1 MNLLG
6 AHQQFFVFQDKRM
19 TKEMRNVTNRISNC
33 DSANT
38 DRIVD
43 AAQKQIAA
51 IRKIEEVKGLEYLP
65 AKLREVAELR
75 LENPYAGLS
84 ELALMLEPNLSKS
97 GLNNRIKKILKIAD
111 EI

>member
-1 MNLLG
+1 ML
-6 AHQQFFVFQDKRM
+6 FR
-19 TKEMRNVTNRISNC
+19 S
-33 DSANT
+33 
-38 DRIVD
+38 
-43 AAQKQIAA
+43 
-51 IRKIEEVKGLEYLP
+51 EEVKGLECLP
-65 AKLREVAELR
+65 EKLREVAELR